1 MLPTIHSFFSY
12 LLSSVLRFTSSF
24 MTAIRRRRT
33 KAVVLYAT
41 ETARSQTFARQ
52 LAEMLDYAFD
62 SRSVCMEDYDAAD
75 LKKESLVY
83 FVAST
88 FGDGDPPENGR
99 VSVVVT
105 TKIRWYSGNSYKL
118 TMRVYVTTSWTI
130 MWTIVTWSAPFLP
143 CRNNGLV
150 IHEYFRFFQSFFSQ
164 LSAMAKSAE
173 KDRKNRGYTDDS
185 ALLRNIQ

>member
-1 MLPTIHSFFSY
+1 MMSPRFITYCVFRYEIIDKKIKGAFYTQSLFIY
-12 LLSSVLRFTSSF
+12 IIVILLLSELKEQICYLICDRTQITHLFAHLLFSVLRFTSSF

-62 SRSVCMEDYDAAD
+62 SRAMCMEDYDAAD
-75 LKKESLVY
+75 LKNEALVY

-99 VSVVVT
+99 VSFAVT
-105 TKIRWYSGNSYKL
+105 LKIWQHSGGRLNKKDGL
-118 TMRVYVTTSWTI
+118 TRYGDSHVKDKTS
-130 MWTIVTWSAPFLP
+130 
-143 CRNNGLV
+143 
-150 IHEYFRFFQSFFSQ
+150 
-164 LSAMAKSAE
+164 
-173 KDRKNRGYTDDS
+173 
-185 ALLRNIQ
+185 